1 MNRIVEPELMS
12 EKDQAE
18 AYANAD
24 FEEPHARVIELFD
37 AVFPGAAMKGHMLDL
52 GCGPG
57 DVTFRFAKR
66 FPGISI
72 TGIDGSAAMID
83 LANKRK
89 DDERDVG
96 KAITFLKSFIPGVDI
111 PQEKYDVI
119 ISTSFLHHLHDSSV
133 LWKIVASYSIPG
145 TKVFVYD
152 LVRPPDKETARH
164 LVEYYSGS
172 EPEILKKDFYNSLLA
187 AFEPKEINQQ
197 LVCSG
202 LNELS
207 VEIVSDRHLIVFGE
221 KC

>member
-1 MNRIVEPELMS
+1 MDRIVEPELMS
-12 EKDQAE
+12 EGDQAE

-37 AVFPGAAMKGHMLDL
+37 SVFPGAAITGHMLDL

-72 TGIDGSAAMID
+72 TGIDGSAEMIA

-89 DDERDVG
+89 DDERKAG
-96 KAITFLKSFIPGVDI
+96 KAITFLKGFIPGVNI
-111 PQEKYDVI
+111 PQEAYDVI
-119 ISTSFLHHLHDSSV
+119 ISTSFLHHLHDPSF
-133 LWKIVASYSIPG
+133 LWDTVGRYATPG

-152 LVRPPDKETARH
+152 LFRPPDRETARH
-164 LVEYYSGS
+164 LVEYYSGN

-187 AFEPKEINQQ
+187 AFEPGEIEQQ

-207 VEIVSDRHLIVFGE
+207 VEVVSDRHLIVYGE

>member
-1 MNRIVEPELMS
+1 MDRIVEPELMN
-12 EKDQAE
+12 ERDQAE

-37 AVFPGAAMKGHMLDL
+37 SVFPGAAINGHILDL

-72 TGIDGSAAMID
+72 IGIDGSAAMID
-83 LANKRK
+83 LANRRK
-89 DDERDVG
+89 DDEREAG
-96 KAITFLKSFIPGVDI
+96 KAVEFLRGFIPGVDV
-111 PQEKYDVI
+111 PQETYDVI
-119 ISTSFLHHLHDSSV
+119 ISTSFLHHLHDP
-133 LWKIVASYSIPG
+133 SIFWETVGRYATPG

-152 LVRPPDKETARH
+152 LFRPPDRETARH

-187 AFEPKEINQQ
+187 AFEPAEVKRQ

-202 LNELS
+202 LNELL
-207 VEIVSDRHLIVFGE
+207 VEVASDRHLIVYGE

>member
-1 MNRIVEPELMS
+1 MDRIVETELMV
-12 EKDQAE
+12 ERAQAE

-37 AVFPGAAMKGHMLDL
+37 SVFPGAAIKGNILDL

-72 TGIDGSAAMID
+72 IGIDGSAAMID
-83 LANKRK
+83 LANKR
-89 DDERDVG
+89 RDYEGDAG
-96 KAITFLKSFIPGVDI
+96 KAVEFLRGFIPGVNI
-111 PQEKYDVI
+111 PQETFDVI
-119 ISTSFLHHLHDSSV
+119 ISTSFLHHLHDPSV
-133 LWKIVASYSIPG
+133 LWETVGSYATPG
-145 TKVFVYD
+145 TRVFVYD
-152 LVRPPDKETARH
+152 LVRPPDRKTARH

-207 VEIVSDRHLIVFGE
+207 VEVVSDRHLMVYGE
-221 KC
+221 KR

>member
-12 EKDQAE
+12 ESDQAE

-37 AVFPGAAMKGHMLDL
+37 SVFPGAVIKGPMLDL

-57 DVTFRFAKR
+57 DVTFRFARR
-66 FPGISI
+66 FPEISI
-72 TGIDGSAAMID
+72 IGIDGSAAMID

-89 DDERDVG
+89 DDERNAG
-96 KAITFLKSFIPGVDI
+96 KDITFLKGFIPGVNI
-111 PQEKYDVI
+111 PQETYDVI
-119 ISTSFLHHLHDSSV
+119 ISTSFLHHLHKPAAFWETV
-133 LWKIVASYSIPG
+133 GRYATPG
-145 TKVFVYD
+145 TKIFVYD
-152 LVRPPDKETARH
+152 LFRPPDRGTARY
-164 LVEYYSGS
+164 LVEHYSGS

-187 AFEPKEINQQ
+187 AFEPDEIEQQ

-202 LNELS
+202 LNELFLE
-207 VEIVSDRHLIVFGE
+207 VVSDRHLIVFGE

>member
-12 EKDQAE
+12 ERDQAE
-18 AYANAD
+18 AYAKAD

-37 AVFPGAAMKGHMLDL
+37 SVFPGAGIKGHILDL

-72 TGIDGSAAMID
+72 IGIDGSPAMIN

-89 DDERDVG
+89 DEERNAG
-96 KAITFLKSFIPGVDI
+96 KAITFMEGFIPEVDI
-111 PQEKYDVI
+111 PQETYDVI

-133 LWKIVASYSIPG
+133 LWKTVRSYASPG
-145 TKVFVYD
+145 TKIFVYD
-152 LVRPPDKETARH
+152 LVRPPDMETARH

-187 AFEPKEINQQ
+187 AFEPEEINQQ
-197 LVCSG
+197 LICSG

-207 VEIVSDRHLIVFGE
+207 VEVVSDRHLIVYGE
-221 KC
+221 KH